1 MLWNPEVRYPPAPS
15 SCQRALPPNQTSRAI
30 FPPVTASERATAC
43 TSLPLS
49 HLEISNRFKL
59 MREHLETQ
67 GCQCWKTK
75 ETGGRESCVYTHS
88 LSRRNSILTYTR
100 THTHTH
106 TSLCDSL
113 SHTQPR
119 IVSAGEQSEWEMWL
133 TIKISFNISESR
145 LWRQAARTDAEDGV
159 TLRATDVSLRPGDAS
174 SNDEPRKL
182 QAGKMPAANL
192 LFHSAFLKRIFNRHP
207 KFQRVSR
214 AA

>member
-1 MLWNPEVRYPPAPS
+1 
-15 SCQRALPPNQTSRAI
+15 
-30 FPPVTASERATAC
+30 
-43 TSLPLS
+43 
-49 HLEISNRFKL
+49 

-75 ETGGRESCVYTHS
+75 ETGGRESCIDTLTLTQGLYTHVCS
-88 LSRRNSILTYTR
+88 HI
-100 THTHTH
+100 HTHN
-106 TSLCDSL
+106 LCDSL
-113 SHTQPR
+113 SLTHTQPG

-192 LFHSAFLKRIFNRHP
+192 LFHSAF
-207 KFQRVSR
+207 
-214 AA
+214 

>member
-1 MLWNPEVRYPPAPS
+1 
-15 SCQRALPPNQTSRAI
+15 
-30 FPPVTASERATAC
+30 
-43 TSLPLS
+43 
-49 HLEISNRFKL
+49 
-59 MREHLETQ
+59 
-67 GCQCWKTK
+67 
-75 ETGGRESCVYTHS
+75 
-88 LSRRNSILTYTR
+88 
-100 THTHTH
+100 
-106 TSLCDSL
+106 
-113 SHTQPR
+113 
-119 IVSAGEQSEWEMWL
+119 MWL

-159 TLRATDVSLRPGDAS
+159 TLRATDVSLRPRDAS

>member
-1 MLWNPEVRYPPAPS
+1 ME
-15 SCQRALPPNQTSRAI
+15 
-30 FPPVTASERATAC
+30 
-43 TSLPLS
+43 
-49 HLEISNRFKL
+49 
-59 MREHLETQ
+59 
-67 GCQCWKTK
+67 
-75 ETGGRESCVYTHS
+75 GGRVAYT
-88 LSRRNSILTYTR
+88 Y
-100 THTHTH
+100 THTHSHAGTVHSHILTH
-106 TSLCDSL
+106 NLSLCDSL
-113 SHTQPR
+113 SRTEPR
-119 IVSAGEQSEWEMWL
+119 IVSTGEQSEWEMWL

-192 LFHSAFLKRIFNRHP
+192 LFHSAFLKTIFNRHP

>member
-1 MLWNPEVRYPPAPS
+1 
-15 SCQRALPPNQTSRAI
+15 
-30 FPPVTASERATAC
+30 
-43 TSLPLS
+43 
-49 HLEISNRFKL
+49 

-75 ETGGRESCVYTHS
+75 GTGGRESCVH
-88 LSRRNSILTYTR
+88 IH

-106 TSLCDSL
+106 AGTLCSCILTHTISPWLSL
-113 SHTQPR
+113 SHTQPG

-133 TIKISFNISESR
+133 TIKISFNISERR

-159 TLRATDVSLRPGDAS
+159 TLRATDVSLRPEDAS

-214 AA
+214 TA

>member
-1 MLWNPEVRYPPAPS
+1 MPMLED
-15 SCQRALPPNQTSRAI
+15 
-30 FPPVTASERATAC
+30 ERDW
-43 TSLPLS
+43 
-49 HLEISNRFKL
+49 
-59 MREHLETQ
+59 REGEL
-67 GCQCWKTK
+67 
-75 ETGGRESCVYTHS
+75 
-88 LSRRNSILTYTR
+88 
-100 THTHTH
+100 HTHTH
-106 TSLCDSL
+106 TLSRRDSILAYTHTHTISLWLSL
-113 SHTQPR
+113 SHTEPR
-119 IVSAGEQSEWEMWL
+119 IVSTGEQSEWEMWL